1 MTKRMYSHKKKVATA
16 ALCAAFA
23 LFSTSSVLA
32 AEPTD
37 VMGKTITA
45 VKIEGESAVQETDIY
60 SVLTLKPGDIAEAT
74 ALQTDLKAVYDMGY
88 FYNASIEFQEVPEG
102 VEVIYLLEENPALQ
116 AVTFEGNISAT
127 AEELEALI
135 TNPRGEILNTKLL
148 AQNTKQIETFYHDKG
163 NILAKVTD
171 VNMEND
177 GTLRLKINEGI
188 LEGFSV
194 KGNEKTK
201 DYVILREMRMKPGE
215 PFNVNDAR
223 RSVQRVNNLGYF
235 EDVNVK
241 LNPGTQPNSVILET
255 SVIEQRTG
263 TFSIGAGYSDTE
275 GVVGLIELGDRNFLG
290 RGDNAKILWEFGGDA
305 DEYKNYE
312 VSYTHPWFD
321 SKGSAIGGSFYD
333 RTIEYDDYDI
343 GGHRRSTYDKNRK
356 GLDIYYSRPLTEY
369 STNYLTFRTR
379 NDSYDGHVS
388 GPVDYSKPAG
398 AEGMGQ
404 AHNDFMT
411 KYPNYIE
418 DNFGRTNSIS
428 FSHVTDTRDNVFNA
442 MEGHRASM
450 TMELAGG
457 PLGGDFDFQKFTL
470 EDRRYY
476 RVGRAHVI
484 ALRGMVGY
492 AMGDMPESGQF
503 SLGGTETLR
512 GFEDEQF
519 QGKKMYLINAEY
531 RFPIAKKLQGVV
543 FADTGNAWDGI
554 IDDGNDGFS
563 DLNVGYGVGIR
574 FQSPLG
580 PIRLDFGQG
589 NSGGGFKTHF
599 SFAGQF

>member
-1 MTKRMYSHKKKVATA
+1 MTKRMYSQKKKVATA

-23 LFSTSSVLA
+23 LLSTTSVLA
-32 AEPTD
+32 AEPAD

-45 VKIEGESAVQETDIY
+45 VKVVGESAVNEADIQAM
-60 SVLTLKPGDIAEAT
+60 LKLHPGDVAETT

-102 VEVIYLLEENPALQ
+102 VEVIYVVQENPKLQ

-127 AEELEALI
+127 QEELDALI
-135 TNPRGEILNTKLL
+135 TNPRGEILNTRLL
-148 AQNTKQIETFYHDKG
+148 AENKKQIESFYHDKG
-163 NILAKVTD
+163 IILAKVTD

-177 GTLRLKINEGI
+177 GTLRVKINEGI
-188 LEGFSV
+188 LEGFTI

-201 DYVILREMRMKPGE
+201 DHVILREMRMKPGE
-215 PFNVNDAR
+215 PFNVKDAQ
-223 RSVQRVNNLGYF
+223 RSMQRINNLGYF

-241 LNPGTQPNSVILET
+241 LNPGKEPNAVVLET

-263 TFSIGAGYSDTE
+263 MFSIGAGYSDSD
-275 GVVGLIELGDRNFLG
+275 GMVGIIELSDRNFRG
-290 RGDNAKILWEFGGDA
+290 RGDTAKIAWEFGGDS

-321 SKGSAIGGSFYD
+321 DKETTIGASFYD
-333 RTIEYDDYDI
+333 RTTEYDDYDI

-356 GLDIYYSRPLTEY
+356 GLEIYLSRPETEY
-369 STNYLTFRTR
+369 SSNFLTLRVR
-379 NDSYDGHVS
+379 DDSYDEHVS
-388 GPVDYSKPAG
+388 GKVNYSKPWDAP
-398 AEGMGQ
+398 GMGQ
-404 AHNDFMT
+404 AHKDFMS
-411 KYPNYIE
+411 KYPNYID
-418 DNFGRTNSIS
+418 DNFGMTHSITLG
-428 FSHVTDTRDNVFNA
+428 HVTDTRDNVFNA

-450 TMELAGG
+450 QAELAGG

-476 RVGRAHVI
+476 RVGREHVI
-484 ALRGMVGY
+484 AVRGMIGY
-492 AMGDMPESGQF
+492 GMGNMPESGQF
-503 SLGGTETLR
+503 SLGGAETLR

-519 QGKKMYLINAEY
+519 QGSKMYLLSAEY
-531 RFPIAKKLQGVV
+531 RFPLAKKLQGVV
-543 FADTGNAWDGI
+543 FTDTGNAWDNV
-554 IDDGNDGFS
+554 IDDDNS
-563 DLNVGYGVGIR
+563 ISEINYGYGVGIR

-580 PIRLDFGQG
+580 PIRLDFGKG
-589 NSGGGFKTHF
+589 SSGGSFKTHF

>member
-1 MTKRMYSHKKKVATA
+1 MYGHKKKVATA

-23 LFSTSSVLA
+23 LCSTASVLA
-32 AEPTD
+32 AEPAD

-60 SVLTLKPGDIAEAT
+60 SVLKLKPGDVAEAT

-88 FYNASIEFQEVPEG
+88 FYNVAIEFQEVPEG
-102 VEVIYLLEENPALQ
+102 VEVIYLLEENPVLQ
-116 AVTFEGNISAT
+116 TVAFDGNISAT
-127 AEELEALI
+127 PEELEAFV
-135 TNPRGEILNTKLL
+135 TNPRGEVLNTKLL
-148 AQNTKQIETFYHDKG
+148 AQNTKEIEKFYHDKG

-177 GTLRLKINEGI
+177 GTLRLKVNEGI

-241 LNPGTQPNSVILET
+241 LNPGTEPNSVILET
-255 SVIEQRTG
+255 SVVEMKTG
-263 TFSIGAGYSDTE
+263 TFSIGGGYSDSD
-275 GVVGLIELGDRNFLG
+275 GMVGIIELSDRNFLG
-290 RGDNAKILWEFGGDA
+290 RGDNAKIAWEFGGDA

-312 VSYTHPWFD
+312 VSYTHPWLD
-321 SKGSAIGGSFYD
+321 DKQTAIGASFYD
-333 RTIEYDDYDI
+333 RTTEYDDYDT

-356 GLDIYYSRPLTEY
+356 GFDIYLSRPQSEY
-369 STNYLTFRTR
+369 STNYLTLRTR
-379 NDSYDGHVS
+379 NDSYEEHV
-388 GPVDYSKPAG
+388 GGRVDYSKPAG
-398 AEGMGQ
+398 APGMSQ
-404 AHNDFMT
+404 EHNDFMS

-418 DNFGRTNSIS
+418 ENFGRTNSLS
-428 FSHVTDTRDNVFNA
+428 LSHVTDTRDNVFNA

-450 TMELAGG
+450 TLELAGG
-457 PLGGDFDFQKFTL
+457 PLGGDFDFQKFTM

-476 RVGRAHVI
+476 RVGHAQVI

-492 AMGDMPESGQF
+492 AMGNMPESGQF
-503 SLGGTETLR
+503 SLGGAETLR
-512 GFEDEQF
+512 GFEDDQF
-519 QGKKMYLINAEY
+519 KGEKMYLINAEY
-531 RFPIAKKLQGVV
+531 RFPLAKKLQGVV

-554 IDDGNDGFS
+554 IDDGNDGLS
-563 DLNVGYGVGIR
+563 ELNFGYGVGIR

-580 PIRLDFGQG
+580 PIRLDFGSG
-589 NSGGGFKTHF
+589 TGGGGFKTHF

>member
-1 MTKRMYSHKKKVATA
+1 
-16 ALCAAFA
+16 
-23 LFSTSSVLA
+23 
-32 AEPTD
+32 
-37 VMGKTITA
+37 
-45 VKIEGESAVQETDIY
+45 
-60 SVLTLKPGDIAEAT
+60 
-74 ALQTDLKAVYDMGY
+74 
-88 FYNASIEFQEVPEG
+88 
-102 VEVIYLLEENPALQ
+102 
-116 AVTFEGNISAT
+116 
-127 AEELEALI
+127 
-135 TNPRGEILNTKLL
+135 
-148 AQNTKQIETFYHDKG
+148 
-163 NILAKVTD
+163 
-171 VNMEND
+171 MEND
-177 GTLRLKINEGI
+177 GLLRLKINEGI

-201 DYVILREMRMKPGE
+201 EYVILREMRMKPGE

-223 RSVQRVNNLGYF
+223 RSVQRINNLGYF

-241 LNPGTQPNSVILET
+241 LNPGTEPNSVILET

-275 GVVGLIELGDRNFLG
+275 GMVGLVELGDRNFLG

-312 VSYTHPWFD
+312 VSYSHPWAD
-321 SKGSAIGGSFYD
+321 SKGSTVGATFYD
-333 RTIEYDDYDI
+333 RVTEYDDYDT
-343 GGHRRSTYDKNRK
+343 GGHRRSTYDKQRK
-356 GLDIYYSRPLTEY
+356 GLDIYYARPMTEY
-369 STNYLTFRTR
+369 STNYLTLRTR
-379 NDSYDGHVS
+379 DDSYDGHV
-388 GPVDYSKPAG
+388 GGRVDYSKPAG
-398 AEGMGQ
+398 APGMSDY
-404 AHNDFMT
+404 HNDFMT

-418 DNFGRTNSIS
+418 DNFGRTNSVS
-428 FSHVTDTRDNVFNA
+428 LSHVTDTRDNVFNA

-450 TMELAGG
+450 TLELAGG

-492 AMGDMPESGQF
+492 GMGRMPESGQF
-503 SLGGTETLR
+503 SIGGTETLR

-519 QGKKMYLINAEY
+519 QGKKMYLVNAEY

-554 IDDGNDGFS
+554 IDDDNS
-563 DLNVGYGVGIR
+563 MSEINIGYGVGVR

-580 PIRLDFGQG
+580 PIRLDFGKG
-589 NSGGGFKTHF
+589 DGGGFKTHF

>member
-1 MTKRMYSHKKKVATA
+1 MAKRMYSHKKKAATA

-23 LFSTSSVLA
+23 LLSTTSVLA
-32 AEPTD
+32 AEPAD
-37 VMGKTITA
+37 IMGKTITA
-45 VKIEGESAVQETDIY
+45 VKIEGESTVQEADIY
-60 SVLTLKPGDIAEAT
+60 AVLALKPGDVAETT

-88 FYNASIEFQEVPEG
+88 FYNASIDFQEVPEG
-102 VEVIYLLEENPALQ
+102 VEVIYVVEENPVLQ
-116 AVTFEGNISAT
+116 SVAFDGNISAT
-127 AEELEALI
+127 AEELDALV
-135 TNPRGEILNTKLL
+135 TNPRGEVLNTKLL
-148 AQNTKQIETFYHDKG
+148 AQNTKQIEKFYHDKG

-171 VNMEND
+171 VKMEND
-177 GTLRLKINEGI
+177 GLLRLKINEGI

-201 DYVILREMRMKPGE
+201 DYVILREMRMTPGE
-215 PFNVNDAR
+215 PFNVNEAR
-223 RSVQRVNNLGYF
+223 RSVQRINNLGYF

-241 LNPGTQPNSVILET
+241 LNPGTEPNSVILET

-275 GVVGLIELGDRNFLG
+275 GMVGLIELGDRNFLG
-290 RGDNAKILWEFGGDA
+290 RGDNAKIAWEFGGDA

-312 VSYTHPWFD
+312 VSYTHPWAD
-321 SKGSAIGGSFYD
+321 SKGSAIGLSFYD
-333 RTIEYDDYDI
+333 RVTEYDDYDI
-343 GGHRRSTYDKNRK
+343 GGHRRSTYDKQRK
-356 GLDIYYSRPLTEY
+356 GLDIYYSRPMTEY
-369 STNYLTFRTR
+369 STNYLTLRTR
-379 NDSYDGHVS
+379 DDSYDGHV
-388 GPVDYSKPAG
+388 GGRVDYSKPAG
-398 AEGMGQ
+398 APGMGQ
-404 AHNDFMT
+404 YHNDFMT

-418 DNFGRTNSIS
+418 DNFGRTNSLS

-450 TMELAGG
+450 TLELAGG

-492 AMGDMPESGQF
+492 GMGDMPESGQF
-503 SLGGTETLR
+503 SVGGTETLR

-554 IDDGNDGFS
+554 IDDDNGMS

-580 PIRLDFGQG
+580 PIRLDFGKG
-589 NSGGGFKTHF
+589 DSGGGFKTHF

>member
-1 MTKRMYSHKKKVATA
+1 MTKRMYSQKKKAAAA

-23 LFSTSSVLA
+23 LFSTASVLA
-32 AEPTD
+32 AEPAD

-45 VKIEGESAVQETDIY
+45 VKIEGEAAVQEADIY
-60 SVLTLKPGDIAEAT
+60 SVLNLHPGDVAETT

-88 FYNASIEFQEVPEG
+88 FYNASIGFQEVPEG
-102 VEVIYLLEENPALQ
+102 VEVIYFLEENPTLQ
-116 AVTFEGNISAT
+116 AVAFEGSISAT
-127 AEELEALI
+127 QEELEALI

-148 AQNTKQIETFYHDKG
+148 AQNTKQIEAFYHDKG
-163 NILAKVTD
+163 YILAKVTD
-171 VNMEND
+171 VNMEQD
-177 GTLRLKINEGI
+177 GTLRIKINEGI

-201 DYVILREMRMKPGE
+201 DYVILREMRMEPSE

-223 RSVQRVNNLGYF
+223 RSMQRINNLGYF

-241 LNPGTQPNSVILET
+241 LNPGTEPNAVILET

-263 TFSIGAGYSDTE
+263 MFSIGGGYSDSD
-275 GVVGLIELGDRNFLG
+275 GVVGIIELSDRNFLG
-290 RGDNAKILWEFGGDA
+290 LGDNAKIAWEFGGDA

-312 VSYTHPWFD
+312 VSYTHPWLD
-321 SKGSAIGGSFYD
+321 KKETAIGASFYD
-333 RTIEYDDYDI
+333 RTSEYDDYDV

-356 GLDIYYSRPLTEY
+356 GLEIYLSRPQTEY
-369 STNYLTFRTR
+369 STNYLTLRTR
-379 NDSYDGHVS
+379 KDSYDEHVG
-388 GPVDYSKPAG
+388 GPVDYSTPAG
-398 AEGMGQ
+398 PDMGSE
-404 AHNDFMT
+404 HNDFMS
-411 KYPNYIE
+411 KYPNYID

-428 FSHVTDTRDNVFNA
+428 LSHVTDTRDNIFNA
-442 MEGHRASM
+442 MEGHRAAM
-450 TMELAGG
+450 TLELAGG
-457 PLGGDFDFQKFTL
+457 PLGGDFDFQKVTL

-476 RVGRAHVI
+476 RVGREHVI

-492 AMGDMPESGQF
+492 AMGNMPESGQF
-503 SLGGTETLR
+503 SLGGSETLR

-519 QGKKMYLINAEY
+519 KGEKMYLINAEY
-531 RFPIAKKLQGVV
+531 RFPLAKKLQGVV

-554 IDDGNDGFS
+554 IDDGNDGLS
-563 DLNVGYGVGIR
+563 ELNFGYGVGIR

-580 PIRLDFGQG
+580 PIRLDFGKG
-589 NSGGGFKTHF
+589 TSGGGFKTHF